1 MTADEPVA
9 ETGARGPVAEAPGLA
24 IAGRV
29 KPPRRPGETRWLAVI
44 FLGPAAVLLG
54 AILVYPLIYTIIRS
68 LFGDGAAGTVGS
80 FAWVDNYKTIFTD
93 PSMLRAVKN
102 NVIWVVVAPT
112 LVTILGLIFAVLT
125 ERIRWSKAFKTVLF
139 MPMAISFLASGITFE
154 LIYADQP
161 SRGLANAVTIGVH
174 DTFIGSSV
182 YPSVHPR
189 NDQVLTGS
197 ATAGYTT
204 RSAVTP
210 GTTVLLPMTGLN
222 LASPPQSAR
231 TAAPT
236 AGATG
241 LHGVVWNDF
250 RRGGGGTVGK
260 IDQGE
265 YGLPGMT
272 VQAVQNGRV
281 VATTKAG
288 PTGAFD
294 FPDQT
299 SGQFQLRLPASNFA
313 KPFAGFS
320 WLGPNLIT
328 PAIIVSYLW
337 VYAGFAMVLLAAGMA
352 AIPRDALEAARIDGA
367 TEWQVFR
374 RITAPLL
381 TPVLLVVFVTLV
393 INVLKVFDLVFVI
406 SQGAGANGAYAD
418 VLAVSLYDA
427 FGVQRYGL
435 ASAIGVLLV
444 VLVLPAMAFN
454 IRRFRREQ
462 P

>member
-1 MTADEPVA
+1 
-9 ETGARGPVAEAPGLA
+9 
-24 IAGRV
+24 
-29 KPPRRPGETRWLAVI
+29 
-44 FLGPAAVLLG
+44 
-54 AILVYPLIYTIIRS
+54 
-68 LFGDGAAGTVGS
+68 
-80 FAWVDNYKTIFTD
+80 
-93 PSMLRAVKN
+93 
-102 NVIWVVVAPT
+102 
-112 LVTILGLIFAVLT
+112 
-125 ERIRWSKAFKTVLF
+125 
-139 MPMAISFLASGITFE
+139 
-154 LIYADQP
+154 
-161 SRGLANAVTIGVH
+161 
-174 DTFIGSSV
+174 
-182 YPSVHPR
+182 
-189 NDQVLTGS
+189 
-197 ATAGYTT
+197 
-204 RSAVTP
+204 
-210 GTTVLLPMTGLN
+210 
-222 LASPPQSAR
+222 
-231 TAAPT
+231 
-236 AGATG
+236 
-241 LHGVVWNDF
+241 VVWNDF
-250 RRGGGGTVGK
+250 RKGGGGTAGS
-260 IDQGE
+260 IDPGE
-265 YGLPGMT
+265 SGLPGMT
-272 VQAVQNGRV
+272 VQALKNGRV
-281 VATTKAG
+281 VATTSAG

-294 FPDQT
+294 FPKLT

-328 PAIIVSYLW
+328 PAIIVAYLW

-444 VLVLPAMAFN
+444 LLVLPAMAFN